1 MLLLLIGVVSQSSRG
16 WVASPPLSSGA
27 ILGESRGVYRDLTL
41 TLHPAAGE
49 QQHTQNTT
57 IFLNATETDKL
68 FVVETNGPEQLT
80 KVLQDPSLRI
90 AGVYGLSVVVAAEV
104 WPDVDVGLARD
115 TVPVSI
121 IKSDAGGHTKGI
133 VLLLGC
139 GVCNITGVLP
149 T

>member
-16 WVASPPLSSGA
+16 WVASPPLSSRA
-27 ILGESRGVYRDLTL
+27 IIGEPRGVYRDLTL
-41 TLHPAAGE
+41 TLHPAAAGQ
-49 QQHTQNTT
+49 QQHAQNTT

-68 FVVETNGPEQLT
+68 FVVETNGPEQLA

-121 IKSDAGGHTKGI
+121 KK
-133 VLLLGC
+133 
-139 GVCNITGVLP
+139 
-149 T
+149 

>member
-16 WVASPPLSSGA
+16 WVASPPLSSRA
-27 ILGESRGVYRDLTL
+27 IIGEPRGVYRDLTL
-41 TLHPAAGE
+41 TLHPS
-49 QQHTQNTT
+49 QNTT

-68 FVVETNGPEQLT
+68 FVVETNGPEQLA

-121 IKSDAGGHTKGI
+121 KK
-133 VLLLGC
+133 
-139 GVCNITGVLP
+139 
-149 T
+149 

>member
-16 WVASPPLSSGA
+16 WVASPPLSSRA
-27 ILGESRGVYRDLTL
+27 IIGEPRGVYRDLTL
-41 TLHPAAGE
+41 TLHAAAAGE
-49 QQHTQNTT
+49 EKQH
-57 IFLNATETDKL
+57 IFLNASIDDNL
-68 FVVETNGPEQLT
+68 FVVETNGPQQLA

-121 IKSDAGGHTKGI
+121 KK
-133 VLLLGC
+133 
-139 GVCNITGVLP
+139 
-149 T
+149 